1 MWSNKQKMIALL
13 VVVAVAMTAFA
24 MYKKSCAC
32 ATTKPSTPAVAD
44 KKVTIVEPSVVKAD
58 SEIDTTAANKESIPE
73 PMLA

>member
-32 ATTKPSTPAVAD
+32 AKPSTPAVAD